1 MRLQQYSSF
10 PKAAVHRSSHR
21 PSRHRRESGT
31 VPEPVACLGAGSSAE
46 KAPHLC
52 EAGRPPPPSRRG
64 QVPVRGRYRPRA
76 PGPPSPAPG
85 TSRRRGGGRG
95 ALTCPRP
102 RIRGAEQPRSAR
114 RHGGG
119 RGPERR
125 VPVPRRSNSNMPGS
139 TTALRQERLR
149 KSARPNP
156 LGLFTINEEDEQQKN
171 GNSKRLKAA
180 EGSKIQD
187 KKATSGQSSTGT
199 KPDHPTI
206 LKVDDR
212 QRLAR
217 ERREE
222 REKQLAARESVWLE
236 REERARQHYE
246 KHLEERRKKLEEQRL
261 KEERR
266 RAAVEEKRRQRI
278 EEDKER
284 HEAVVRRTIE
294 RSQKPKQKQN
304 RWSWG
309 GALHNRI
316 NNTGYFFESSFTF
329 LDLAGLEHHFR
340 SLGGARKPD
349 PDRRSVSTMNLSK
362 HVDPVINKRLSSSS
376 ATLLNS
382 PDRAR
387 RLQLSPWESS
397 IVSRLLTPT
406 HSFLAR
412 SKSTAALSGDAVI
425 PICPRSASCSPISP
439 LSYKTMNCRNPGD
452 RAKLYASTDAV
463 GRRKTTH
470 LAGTD
475 KKEKERDHLSSSFSA
490 SFKGGH
496 FSSNPKA
503 RSPAPSPVWHASKS
517 LPFLPGT
524 PKQITSPPGSSKV
537 SSAQAR
543 PPSPGNIRPVKKEIK
558 PETEKKR
565 PEKEPEKASE
575 EGAEESK
582 GTSAGA
588 GESATREELTVQAEL
603 AQASLSLPP
612 ALPVLSPPPAPTK
625 TSAGTTDA
633 EEATRLLT
641 EKRRLAREQRERE
654 EQERR
659 EREEFERQKKEEL
672 SQRIAEERARREE
685 EEARRQEAEKTRKDA
700 EEREKEERLRRQAE
714 EREQKEKEEMERIQ
728 KQKEEE
734 VRLREEAERIRLER
748 EKHFQREE
756 QERLE
761 RKKRLEEIMKRT
773 RRVEAVDKKPNDQQN
788 GHISKANIT
797 GEAAINSPASP
808 LEPAGGPQLQHATQS
823 PHNSKSVTC
832 TPVIVSHQPPVNMDS
847 NLNPEKNANGNGMSM
862 QNDNFEEIINL
873 PIGSK
878 PSRLDAVSNDGSNSP
893 EIPLN
898 PMLAFEDKGT
908 LLPQVDSVQTH
919 QTAEVI

>member
-1 MRLQQYSSF
+1 
-10 PKAAVHRSSHR
+10 
-21 PSRHRRESGT
+21 
-31 VPEPVACLGAGSSAE
+31 
-46 KAPHLC
+46 
-52 EAGRPPPPSRRG
+52 
-64 QVPVRGRYRPRA
+64 
-76 PGPPSPAPG
+76 
-85 TSRRRGGGRG
+85 
-95 ALTCPRP
+95 
-102 RIRGAEQPRSAR
+102 
-114 RHGGG
+114 
-119 RGPERR
+119 
-125 VPVPRRSNSNMPGS
+125 MPGS
-139 TTALRQERLR
+139 TTVLRQERL
-149 KSARPNP
+149 KKTSARPNP

-171 GNSKRLKAA
+171 SSSKRLKAA
-180 EGSKIQD
+180 EGSKTQD
-187 KKATSGQSSTGT
+187 KKLTSGQSNTGT
-199 KPDHPTI
+199 KTDYSPI

-222 REKQLAARESVWLE
+222 REKQLAARESIWLE

-246 KHLEERRKKLEEQRL
+246 KHLEERKKKLEEQRL

-266 RAAVEEKRRQRI
+266 RAAVEEKRRQRL

-309 GALHNRI
+309 GALHSRI
-316 NNTGYFFESSFTF
+316 NNT
-329 LDLAGLEHHFR
+329 
-340 SLGGARKPD
+340 D

-382 PDRAR
+382 SDRAR

-439 LSYKTMNCRNPGD
+439 LSYKSMSCRNTAD
-452 RAKLYASTDAV
+452 RAKLFASTDAI
-463 GRRKTTH
+463 GRRRTPH
-470 LAGTD
+470 LTGTD
-475 KKEKERDHLSSSFSA
+475 KKEKERDHLSSTFSA

-496 FSSNPKA
+496 FSSNPKT

-517 LPFLPGT
+517 LPSLPGT
-524 PKQITSPPGSSKV
+524 PKQVTSPGSSKV

-543 PPSPGNIRPVKKEIK
+543 PPSPGNIRPVKKEVK
-558 PETEKKR
+558 PESEKKR
-565 PEKEPEKASE
+565 PGKEDEKVTE
-575 EGAEESK
+575 ERTEESK

-588 GESATREELTVQAEL
+588 EESANQEEVAVHAEVGQA
-603 AQASLSLPP
+603 ASPSLSPAPP
-612 ALPVLSPPPAPTK
+612 ALSPPPAPAK
-625 TSAGTTDA
+625 TSAGTTDP
-633 EEATRLLT
+633 EEATRLLS

-659 EREEFERQKKEEL
+659 EREELERQKKEEL

-685 EEARRQEAEKTRKDA
+685 EEACRQEAERKRKDA
-700 EEREKEERLRRQAE
+700 EEEREKEERLRRQAE
-714 EREQKEKEEMERIQ
+714 EREQKEREEMERIQ

-734 VRLREEAERIRLER
+734 ARLREEAERIRLER

-797 GEAAINSPASP
+797 GEAVITSPVS
-808 LEPAGGPQLQHATQS
+808 LLDLSGGPQLQHATQS
-823 PHNSKSVTC
+823 PHNGKHVTC
-832 TPVIVSHQPPVNMDS
+832 THMITSHQPPINMDS
-847 NLNPEKNANGNGMSM
+847 NLNPEKNTNENGMSV
-862 QNDNFEEIINL
+862 QNANFEEIINL

-878 PSRLDAVSNDGSNSP
+878 PPRLDAMNNDGSNSP
-893 EIPLN
+893 GIPLN
-898 PMLAFEDKGT
+898 PILAFEDKGT

-919 QTAEVI
+919 QTAGRFALAH

>member
-1 MRLQQYSSF
+1 
-10 PKAAVHRSSHR
+10 
-21 PSRHRRESGT
+21 
-31 VPEPVACLGAGSSAE
+31 
-46 KAPHLC
+46 
-52 EAGRPPPPSRRG
+52 
-64 QVPVRGRYRPRA
+64 
-76 PGPPSPAPG
+76 
-85 TSRRRGGGRG
+85 
-95 ALTCPRP
+95 
-102 RIRGAEQPRSAR
+102 
-114 RHGGG
+114 
-119 RGPERR
+119 
-125 VPVPRRSNSNMPGS
+125 MPGS
-139 TTALRQERLR
+139 TTALRQERLK
-149 KSARPNP
+149 KSPRPNP
-156 LGLFTINEEDEQQKN
+156 PGLFTINEEDEQQKN
-171 GNSKRLKAA
+171 GNSTRLKAT
-180 EGSKIQD
+180 EGSETQD
-187 KKATSGQSSTGT
+187 KKVTSGQSNTGS
-199 KPDHPTI
+199 KPDHPTV

-266 RAAVEEKRRQRI
+266 RAAVEEKRRQKL
-278 EEDKER
+278 EEEKER

-294 RSQKPKQKQN
+294 RSQKPKQRQN

-316 NNTGYFFESSFTF
+316 SNT
-329 LDLAGLEHHFR
+329 DR
-340 SLGGARKPD
+340 
-349 PDRRSVSTMNLSK
+349 DRRSVSTVNLSK

-412 SKSTAALSGDAVI
+412 SKSTAALSGDA
-425 PICPRSASCSPISP
+425 ASCSPLSP
-439 LSYKTMNCRNPGD
+439 LSYKAMSCRSSGE

-463 GRRKTTH
+463 GRRRTTH

-475 KKEKERDHLSSSFSA
+475 KREKDHLSSSFSA
-490 SFKGGH
+490 NFKGGH
-496 FSSNPKA
+496 FTSSLKA
-503 RSPAPSPVWHASKS
+503 RSSAPSPVWHASKS
-517 LPFLPGT
+517 LPYLPGT
-524 PKQITSPPGSSKV
+524 PKQITSPPGSSKI
-537 SSAQAR
+537 SAQTR
-543 PPSPGNIRPVKKEIK
+543 PPSPGNIRPVKKESK
-558 PETEKKR
+558 PEGEKKK
-565 PEKEPEKASE
+565 PEKEPEKINE
-575 EGAEESK
+575 VRTEESK

-588 GESATREELTVQAEL
+588 GEPTSQEQLTVQAEL
-603 AQASLSLPP
+603 TQAASPSLPP
-612 ALPVLSPPPAPTK
+612 APPALSPAPAPPK
-625 TSAGTTDA
+625 PSAGTTDP

-659 EREEFERQKKEEL
+659 EREELERQKKEEL

-685 EEARRQEAEKTRKDA
+685 EEARRQEAEKQRKDA
-700 EEREKEERLRRQAE
+700 EERDKEERLRRQAE

-734 VRLREEAERIRLER
+734 ARLREEAERIRLER

-773 RRVEAVDKKPNDQQN
+773 RRVEAVDKKSNDQQN
-788 GHISKANIT
+788 GHISKTNIT
-797 GEAAINSPASP
+797 GEAAAGSPACP
-808 LEPAGGPQLQHATQS
+808 LEPAAGAQPQQAVPA
-823 PHNSKSVTC
+823 PHNGA
-832 TPVIVSHQPPVNMDS
+832 PGAPHLPPASLDS
-847 NLNPEKNANGNGMSM
+847 NLNPEKNANENGMSM
-862 QNDNFEEIINL
+862 QNDNFEEIMNL

-878 PSRLDAVSNDGSNSP
+878 PPRLDAMNNDGSNSP

-898 PMLAFEDKGT
+898 PILAFEDKGT